1 VGNTSFLDESH
12 FTINVGMGIRV
23 LPVDWL
29 ALHLTMRD
37 HIFESDILGT
47 KEIKNNFELT
57 LGMSVY
63 F

>member
-1 VGNTSFLDESH
+1 
-12 FTINVGMGIRV
+12 
-23 LPVDWL
+23 VDWL

-47 KEIKNNFELT
+47 KAIKNNFELT